1 MPLSDVLIFVKP
13 LQRVVH
19 FSTFGLP
26 VCKAVYIIC
35 SLQINV
41 LFFFAGSALLSAVFL
56 ALATYQ
62 SLYPLTLFAPALLY
76 LLQVDDF

>member
-1 MPLSDVLIFVKP
+1 MFITNKRGF
-13 LQRVVH
+13 
-19 FSTFGLP
+19 
-26 VCKAVYIIC
+26 
-35 SLQINV
+35 
-41 LFFFAGSALLSAVFL
+41 FFFAGSALLSAVFL